1 MIDRFSTFTVLVD
14 KLKRTI
20 RKIKTEEMA
29 EFELKSLHVSC
40 LYYLYRFN
48 TLTSKE
54 LSEICEEDKAAVSRS
69 LVFLENKGYIYC
81 TKDIQKRYKS
91 PFLLTEKGNSVAKI
105 IVDKVD
111 KILNEASLG
120 LSEEEREIMYRG
132 MTLISKNLERI
143 CDNYES

>member
-1 MIDRFSTFTVLVD
+1 
-14 KLKRTI
+14 
-20 RKIKTEEMA
+20 MA

-54 LSEICEEDKAAVSRS
+54 LAEICEEDKAAVSRS

-91 PFLLTEKGNSVAKI
+91 PFLLTEKGNSVAMI

-111 KILNEASLG
+111 KILCEASRG
-120 LSEEEREIMYRG
+120 LSEEDREIMYRG
-132 MTLISKNLERI
+132 MTLISENLERI
-143 CDNYES
+143 CVNYEE